1 MHFRDFIPP
10 LIGLALAL
18 AGFFLRR
25 AAQKKA
31 SAAAADGVPAKW
43 PKRRKTLWTVLSV
56 IGIWIFLVNI
66 LPLIFGDLP
75 HEELTVSIIPPRA
88 EFSVFGYTPSTTM
101 VVGWG
106 VMAALIFIAL
116 LLRIFVIPR
125 LESVPRR
132 IQNVLEALVELAEGY
147 SSSKTVY
154 LGQPMF
160 GYIFTVGAVL
170 LGYAVAELIGFRSP
184 SSDITFTF
192 ALSLISFVMANWY
205 GFRQRSVRGR
215 LKSLASPSPL
225 LMPIRIVTDLAN
237 PVSMACR
244 LFGNT
249 VSGMIVM
256 DLVYSFLG
264 SAAVGIP
271 SVLGLYFNVFAA
283 LVQAFIF
290 ITLTLININ
299 EATTE

>member
-1 MHFRDFIPP
+1 MHFRDFIPS
-10 LIGLALAL
+10 LVGLALAL
-18 AGFFLRR
+18 AGFLLR
-25 AAQKKA
+25 QKARKKLSAA
-31 SAAAADGVPAKW
+31 SAAKAPAKW
-43 PKRRKTLWTVLSV
+43 LKRRKTLWTAISV
-56 IGIWIFLVNI
+56 IGCWIFIVNI
-66 LPLIFGDLP
+66 LTLVFGDLP

-88 EFSVFGYTPSTTM
+88 EFSILGYTPSTTM
-101 VVGWG
+101 LVGWG
-106 VMAALIFIAL
+106 VMAAL
-116 LLRIFVIPR
+116 FVIPR
-125 LESVPRR
+125 FESVPRGV
-132 IQNVLEALVELAEGY
+132 QNALEAVVELAEGY

-170 LGYAVAELIGFRSP
+170 IGFAFAELFGFRSP
-184 SSDITFTF
+184 SSDITFTL

-205 GFRQRSVRGR
+205 GIRQRSVRGR
-215 LKSLASPSPL
+215 LKSLANPSPL

>member
-1 MHFRDFIPP
+1 M
-10 LIGLALAL
+10 L
-18 AGFFLRR
+18 
-25 AAQKKA
+25 
-31 SAAAADGVPAKW
+31 
-43 PKRRKTLWTVLSV
+43 
-56 IGIWIFLVNI
+56 
-66 LPLIFGDLP
+66 
-75 HEELTVSIIPPRA
+75 
-88 EFSVFGYTPSTTM
+88 
-101 VVGWG
+101 VGWG
-106 VMAALIFIAL
+106 VMAALIVIAV

-125 LESVPRR
+125 LESVPRGV
-132 IQNVLEALVELAEGY
+132 QNALEAVVELAEGY

-170 LGYAVAELIGFRSP
+170 IGFAFAELFGFRSP
-184 SSDITFTF
+184 SSDITFTL

-205 GFRQRSVRGR
+205 GIRQRSVRGR
-215 LKSLASPSPL
+215 LKSLANPSPL

>member
-66 LPLIFGDLP
+66 LPLTFGDLP

-125 LESVPRR
+125 LESVPRK

-192 ALSLISFVMANWY
+192 ALSLISFVMANW
-205 GFRQRSVRGR
+205 
-215 LKSLASPSPL
+215 
-225 LMPIRIVTDLAN
+225 
-237 PVSMACR
+237 
-244 LFGNT
+244 
-249 VSGMIVM
+249 
-256 DLVYSFLG
+256 
-264 SAAVGIP
+264 
-271 SVLGLYFNVFAA
+271 
-283 LVQAFIF
+283 
-290 ITLTLININ
+290 
-299 EATTE
+299 

>member
-1 MHFRDFIPP
+1 MHFRDFIPS
-10 LIGLALAL
+10 LVGLALAL
-18 AGFFLRR
+18 AGLLLR
-25 AAQKKA
+25 QKARKKLSAA
-31 SAAAADGVPAKW
+31 SAAKVPAKW
-43 PKRRKTLWTVLSV
+43 LKRRKTLWTAISV
-56 IGIWIFLVNI
+56 IGCWIFIVNI
-66 LPLIFGDLP
+66 LTLVFGDLP

-88 EFSVFGYTPSTTM
+88 EFSILGYTPSTTM
-101 VVGWG
+101 LVGWG
-106 VMAALIFIAL
+106 VMAALIVIAV

-125 LESVPRR
+125 LESVPRGV
-132 IQNVLEALVELAEGY
+132 QNALEAVVELAEGY

-170 LGYAVAELIGFRSP
+170 IGFAFAELFGFRSP
-184 SSDITFTF
+184 SSDITFTL

-205 GFRQRSVRGR
+205 GIRQRSVRGR
-215 LKSLASPSPL
+215 LKSLANPSPL

-290 ITLTLININ
+290 ITLTLSYVS
-299 EATTE
+299 EAIE